1 MAVRLLS
8 INFSTGII
16 RWEHGSMDGDE
27 ISVQQPLSPF
37 YLRRLAE
44 VDKTAEQARKG
55 FRSLEDLS
63 AAEASR
69 NRQGVSTYPTT
80 KEETDVSKE
89 AGKLLRQLDREERR
103 TERKKRK
110 EFQPVVNLATGR
122 IKWS

>member
-1 MAVRLLS
+1 MAVRPLS

>member
-1 MAVRLLS
+1 
-8 INFSTGII
+8 
-16 RWEHGSMDGDE
+16 MDGDE

>member
-1 MAVRLLS
+1 MAVKPLS

-16 RWEHGSMDGDE
+16 RWEHGSTDRDE

-37 YLRRLAE
+37 FLRRLAE
-44 VDKTAEQARKG
+44 VDKAAEQARKG
-55 FRSLEDLS
+55 FRSLEDLP

-69 NRQGVSTYPTT
+69 NRQIIVRPDSR
-80 KEETDVSKE
+80 EETDVSKE

-103 TERKKRK
+103 TERKKRR
-110 EFQPVVNLATGR
+110 EFQPVMNMATGR

>member
-1 MAVRLLS
+1 MAVKPLS

-16 RWEHGSMDGDE
+16 RWERGSADRNE

-37 YLRRLAE
+37 YLHRLAE
-44 VDKTAEQARKG
+44 VDKAAEQARKG

-69 NRQGVSTYPTT
+69 NRQIIVRPDSR
-80 KEETDVSKE
+80 EETDVSKE

-103 TERKKRK
+103 TERKKRR
-110 EFQPVVNLATGR
+110 EFQPVMNMATGR

>member
-1 MAVRLLS
+1 
-8 INFSTGII
+8 
-16 RWEHGSMDGDE
+16 MDGDE

-44 VDKTAEQARKG
+44 VDKAAEQARKG

-89 AGKLLRQLDREERR
+89 AGKLLRQLARQEGREEK
-103 TERKKRK
+103 RKKK
-110 EFQPVVNLATGR
+110 EFQPVMNMATGR